1 MVVEKKLK
9 TKQNKKN
16 NKKNEQTNKNKEKK
30 NKTRKQNSSEI
41 PSSFSGFYMLVIFLF
56 TIMSRIGDQG
66 FKLRAFT
73 RH

>member
-9 TKQNKKN
+9 TKKN
-16 NKKNEQTNKNKEKK
+16 NKKMNKQTKTNHKEKK

-56 TIMSRIGDQG
+56 TIMSWIGDQG